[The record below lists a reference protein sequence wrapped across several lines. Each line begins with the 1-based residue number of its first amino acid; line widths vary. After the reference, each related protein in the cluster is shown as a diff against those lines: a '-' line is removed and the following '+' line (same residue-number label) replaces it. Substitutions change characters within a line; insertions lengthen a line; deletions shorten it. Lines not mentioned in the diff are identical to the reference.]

1 MHIIINKQKL
11 EWITSC
17 FLIEFSFQTLLAHLK
32 RFFWTKMPNHQWKL
46 FSQLS
51 HWITS
56 ACFHFHLNLIKSETV
71 VLKHY
76 QNKLV
81 HTLIICQISGRKWV
95 GLCNDNIVSY
105 TSSYTSYLGWSD
117 ELISL
122 ILVSFLCVRC
132 SQELDK
138 NCHIYILLVL
148 LWLLIPIWKLEN
160 DIFLKKNQ
168 AL

>member
-1 MHIIINKQKL
+1 M
-11 EWITSC
+11 
-17 FLIEFSFQTLLAHLK
+17 AHLK

-46 FSQLS
+46 FFQLS
-51 HWITS
+51 QWITDYLS
-56 ACFHFHLNLIKSETV
+56 LFPSPLNLIKSATV

-95 GLCNDNIVSY
+95 GHCNDNIVSY

-132 SQELDK
+132 SLELEK
-138 NCHIYILLVL
+138 NCHICSHSFTIYLFYFVCSY
-148 LWLLIPIWKLEN
+148 
-160 DIFLKKNQ
+160 LKTRM
-168 AL
+168 